1 MDQRIAGR
9 RPQVVEGGW
18 LGRVIDQGVKMR
30 FGRNGNGAEVE
41 SFGATREGSRRYGI
55 AAEKCRLLVLQR
67 EARVLSC
74 RRVWS
79 EGEVECRMQLAE
91 CRYGAAVALAAGF
104 TDWNCIELQATRGG
118 RARRDLDG
126 KG

>member
-1 MDQRIAGR
+1 MMNQRIAGR

-18 LGRVIDQGVKMR
+18 LGQVIDQGVKMR

-41 SFGATREGSRRYGI
+41 SFGATRKGSRRYGI

-67 EARVLSC
+67 EARVSSR

-79 EGEVECRMQLAE
+79 EGEVE

-104 TDWNCIELQATRGG
+104 TDWNCTEPQATRGG